1 MNVADA
7 LRIRK
12 STRAFLD
19 KPVNREKIE
28 KILSSARHAPSGT
41 NAQPWQV
48 AIVTGDKK
56 DELTGGMEKLF
67 RAGDMGGM
75 EYQYY
80 PVKWKNPYKKRRV
93 ACGIQL
99 YSTLNID
106 RKDKEK
112 RYEQWVANYHGFDAP
127 VLLFFFLDQIMK
139 TGSYLDYGM
148 FIQSIMLAAVEEGL
162 ATCSQAALGQYPD
175 LIKKALGYDQE
186 IILVCGM
193 AVGYEDKEADI
204 NKYRT
209 PREDIDVFCQFFE

>member
-19 KPVNREKIE
+19 KPVSRELIE

-48 AIVTGDKK
+48 AVVTGRKK
-56 DELTGGMEKLF
+56 NELTSGMEKLF
-67 RAGDMGGM
+67 REGDMGGM
-75 EYQYY
+75 DYQYY
-80 PVKWKNPYKKRRV
+80 PVEWKNPYKKRRV
-93 ACGIQL
+93 VCGLQL
-99 YSTLNID
+99 YSTLKID

-127 VLLFFFLDQIMK
+127 VLLFFFLDRIMK

-162 ATCSQAALGQYPD
+162 ATCPQAALGQYPQ
-175 LIKKALGYDQE
+175 LIRELLGYDQE
-186 IILVCGM
+186 MVLVCGM
-193 AVGYEDKEADI
+193 AVGYEDKEAPV
-204 NKYRT
+204 NNYRT
-209 PREDIDVFCQFFE
+209 EREEISDFCLFFD